1 MELQKIIDKA
11 INVGFDDVEVIESS
25 SNETTINLFN
35 GEVEKNFIGSD
46 VRYTIKGIL
55 NGKKAVFSFEN
66 KDIDCDFV
74 VNKLKE
80 NVGFITAKEESS
92 IFEGSKE
99 YATLNKV
106 DSGFKEKTTSEK
118 IELLKKVYET
128 AKGYDERLVN
138 FPHCE
143 YIEVSSKRVVCNSKG
158 LKLSKEIEYGG
169 VVLSCVAKENEETQ
183 NGTEV
188 ALKLKYDE
196 IDPSDVAKKACKR
209 AISMLGAKPIKT
221 GNYDVVIENEAMT
234 SLLSGFSSMFSG
246 EAALRKLTSLISKE
260 GEKIMDEKISIID
273 NPLKE
278 NEINSETFDDDGVA
292 TYTKYVVEKGIFK
305 TFLHNLKT
313 AKAFNTVSTGNAVGN
328 GVGGIN
334 FYIEAG
340 DTSKDEMIASIK
352 EGMLITDLQGLHAS
366 LNPVSGDFS
375 AQASGFYIENGKI
388 TKPVTLVVV
397 SSNFLKMLNNVSKI
411 GDDLEIS
418 YSGFGA
424 PSILFKNIAISG
436 N

>member
-1 MELQKIIDKA
+1 M
-11 INVGFDDVEVIESS
+11 
-25 SNETTINLFN
+25 
-35 GEVEKNFIGSD
+35 
-46 VRYTIKGIL
+46 
-55 NGKKAVFSFEN
+55 
-66 KDIDCDFV
+66 
-74 VNKLKE
+74 
-80 NVGFITAKEESS
+80 
-92 IFEGSKE
+92 
-99 YATLNKV
+99 
-106 DSGFKEKTTSEK
+106 
-118 IELLKKVYET
+118 
-128 AKGYDERLVN
+128 
-138 FPHCE
+138 
-143 YIEVSSKRVVCNSKG
+143 
-158 LKLSKEIEYGG
+158 
-169 VVLSCVAKENEETQ
+169 
-183 NGTEV
+183 
-188 ALKLKYDE
+188 
-196 IDPSDVAKKACKR
+196 
-209 AISMLGAKPIKT
+209 
-221 GNYDVVIENEAMT
+221 
-234 SLLSGFSSMFSG
+234 
-246 EAALRKLTSLISKE
+246 
-260 GEKIMDEKISIID
+260 
-273 NPLKE
+273 
-278 NEINSETFDDDGVA
+278 
-292 TYTKYVVEKGIFK
+292 FK